1 MPIIKLTIP
10 PGMRRN
16 GTKYQT
22 KDRWYDGQLMRFHE
36 GNTIPVGGWQPL
48 VDQLTS
54 NAVVLTDGVPR
65 GAISWQ
71 GTTGGAF
78 VVYGSTGKLFSFIN
92 SLSDI
97 TPVGFTAGNND
108 SSFSGGGSAYGTGNY
123 GNLLYGLGTAGAG
136 SIADGDVWSMDVFGS
151 FWVGCMFPADSILYT
166 WDNNPANVATAAPNA
181 PSATRGCFVTPER
194 FLVALG
200 AGGDLRRVAWADRE
214 TIDDWTPAVD
224 NQAGDFVLEGP
235 GRIMAGRRS
244 RGESLIWTDF
254 ALYSMTFIGG
264 TGVYGF
270 QKRGGECGLVASNA
284 IIPIPTGFLWMGDR
298 SFYQHDGYVRSLP
311 SEVGEFVFDDFNF
324 EQRYKVNGV
333 NIREFSEAWWFYPSK
348 QSVENDSYVVY
359 NYVEKHWSFGRLP
372 RTVSVDSDPVLG
384 FVTMVDPDGNVYLH
398 QKGKVRKDSGGL
410 ITGDPDSQL
419 PEIESGPLEIGDGEH
434 FAHVLQIFPDFEGL
448 DPTGPDQRP
457 PPALQSVI
465 GELFAGDYSSTEP
478 EQSSGEFD
486 MTAPTTVRING
497 RQVRLRVAQKVAD
510 TVDPWRLGHLR
521 LDIRPGGKR

>member
-48 VDQLTS
+48 PDLDTLD
-54 NAVVLTDGVPR
+54 AVVLSGGVPR

-78 VVYGSTGKLFSFIN
+78 VAYGTTGKLFSFIN
-92 SLSDI
+92 SLRDI
-97 TPVGFTAGNND
+97 TPVGFTAGSDD
-108 SSFSGGGSAYGTGNY
+108 SSFSGSGAAYGTGNY

-166 WDNNPANVATAAPNA
+166 WDNDPDNAATAAPNA
-181 PSATRGCFVTPER
+181 PLATRGCFVTPER

-200 AGGDLRRVAWADRE
+200 AGGDLRRVQWADRE
-214 TIDDWTPAVD
+214 SVSEWTPAVD

-270 QKRGGECGLVASNA
+270 QKRGGECGLVGSNA

-311 SEVGEFVFDDFNF
+311 SDVGEFVFDDFNF

-348 QSVENDSYVVY
+348 LSVENDSYVVY
-359 NYVEKHWSFGRLP
+359 NYVEKHWSFGRLS

-384 FVTMVDPDGNVYLH
+384 FVTMVDPAGNVYLH
-398 QKGKVRKDSGGL
+398 EKGIVRQDTGGV
-410 ITGDPDSQL
+410 SQN
-419 PEIESGPLEIGDGEH
+419 PEIESGVLEIGDGEH
-434 FAHVLQIFPDFEGL
+434 LTHILQIFPDFEGV
-448 DPTGPDQRP
+448 DPGIDQRP
-457 PPALQSVI
+457 PGAIDAVL
-465 GELFAGDYSSTEP
+465 GELFAAPYPQGEEVSSGTFPMTEP
-478 EQSSGEFD
+478 
-486 MTAPTTVRING
+486 TAVRING
-497 RQVRLRVAQKVAD
+497 RQVRIKIQQIVPD
-510 TVDPWRLGHLR
+510 STPPWRLGHLR